1 MPSSGTVSRQRR
13 ISSAFISC
21 ALLNGRLQ
29 KRMMFS
35 WPKWVSDVNQ
45 TWLGLKVG
53 ICEDMLLSFSAKFGS
68 LLGVCKSLQTLQRFG
83 VGSNRSYLCTK
94 QCGVTQWLAWEF
106 HKLQVAGSNPAPAT
120 NIKNDNAMAGNNTNE
135 VTKQENSNLLPILM
149 QEVESK
155 ILVVRNQDVLL
166 DRDVAAIYGV
176 ETREVNQAVRNNP
189 RKFREGYV
197 IELTNEESSV
207 LRSNILTLEAAN
219 GKGRFSKYNFK
230 AFTSKGLFMLATCL
244 KSERATDATVAI
256 VETFDKVQN

>member
-1 MPSSGTVSRQRR
+1 
-13 ISSAFISC
+13 
-21 ALLNGRLQ
+21 
-29 KRMMFS
+29 
-35 WPKWVSDVNQ
+35 
-45 TWLGLKVG
+45 
-53 ICEDMLLSFSAKFGS
+53 
-68 LLGVCKSLQTLQRFG
+68 
-83 VGSNRSYLCTK
+83 
-94 QCGVTQWLAWEF
+94 
-106 HKLQVAGSNPAPAT
+106 
-120 NIKNDNAMAGNNTNE
+120 MAGNKTNE
-135 VTKQENSNLLPILM
+135 VTKQDNSNLLPILM

-155 ILVVRNQDVLL
+155 ILIVRDQDVLL

-230 AFTSKGLFMLATCL
+230 AFTSKGLYMLATCL

-256 VETFDKVQN
+256 VETFDKVRNLKRELLDLHKETDKAKQASKIQHFGEVLADIVMPDLQTSETESSLEINFFIGKLKHTVKRVRKDAAE